1 MNPIF
6 QNIIREREWD
16 KPNAYKEST
25 LDLPQIMEKI
35 EARLSSRLPQ
45 EVPFTLT
52 RFQEKVIRDEQ
63 FWRNWDSDEVSH
75 LMVQGAT
82 SAGKTLV
89 SELAILDT
97 LNRGRKAVVLV
108 PLKAMVH
115 ERMVQFQRDM
125 PSQDIFG
132 SSSDH
137 LEYDEKL
144 VKEGKYD
151 VAVTV
156 YEKFFAMLN
165 QNGPTLME
173 GCALLVV
180 DELSMLSK
188 EQRGPKLEMLL
199 EIVRK
204 NYPET
209 RIMCLATCDCK
220 TDNICNWLGI
230 THPILS
236 TARPVG
242 LEEHILLMDGSGIYR
257 KILANHDLEDGIPEE
272 LEEKVELPQYHSDWP
287 ILTKRKT
294 LLKAVV
300 RKIQASM
307 ENPRLLIFVG
317 SQAGSANIAKY
328 LRDEMKDL
336 FPQVSIDGEFEEF
349 MTKVSGCDVDE
360 DRDDLIKNLCHGI
373 VYHHA
378 GMSTTL
384 REVIEEELQ
393 KPQSFIK
400 AIVATET
407 LTVGVNM
414 PFDAM
419 IILNHKVPRG
429 LGADAPLSRQE
440 YRNFIGR
447 AGRLGQN
454 NRTGMT
460 YLFVEER
467 KDMFFYWNSFVI
479 REEITS
485 ALTKANERTLA
496 PYYLGL
502 LSGSKN
508 FTKRDLDDLF
518 QKSLTKA
525 CKPLK
530 SIKANELQNALFD
543 AYLTGET
550 NIGAM
555 GAMGAMGANIPHYKV
570 LAFGQD
576 IAPYALSCDTCILIY
591 WYFYEGGEHGGF
603 PARITR
609 EEIESDKYLL
619 EILYH
624 VCRHPEVAQ
633 SSVLSFPS
641 QNNQPEIFIRAK
653 QLVLDQLQSLL
664 EETDAQ
670 GARRNVLW
678 CEGRSDARQEENE
691 LWSLVHTRNLGEEIP
706 KLQAAM
712 RAILLLYWTRG
723 MTVSEIRKQTQFQT
737 INRRL
742 LGGDIE
748 RLAEVV
754 SFHLDAIHKGI
765 KTSNAFTPESSNAFY
780 ALQTR
785 VKYGMPRDLVRL
797 ANKHIYGLDRAKLLS
812 LMKDAKEKHLSPVQY
827 LYMASPNERKKH
839 LSPAQ
844 YTQLLQAL
852 ERRNSVRQFDT
863 LLEIVAKDAGTKL
876 TDENRDGLRAIYDWD
891 GTETWDLYIK
901 IAALL
906 ENEAFGSMKI
916 SMHGDAHCITLTLGQ
931 EMLCVGL
938 LEKEQDPKIDSRI
951 LQFFGMYPNKPRLLL
966 VPSRSLNENWDNRDL
981 TDAMGKYCASTLLNT
996 GFLAMVLANTIAM
1009 DLGGGQ
1015 QMFEFLTDAQGIYTE
1030 SETRYC
1036 SLPHYVSHPSAGN
1049 PRFRL
1054 LCGSGISPVIDEMQ
1068 LALSFDDDL
1077 QNYDTLSWGRDLY
1090 QCSGTDCPTILFLDR
1105 AHVTRSQSLNQFLAR
1120 MQAQQFRNCLL
1131 LVDSEVMENNWNS
1144 PENLEDA
1151 GCSAWQSQY
1160 SRIRKAVVSNGKE
1173 AVKAIREFLREW
1185 NHEGYLIGIS
1195 YAHYD
1200 PAQNIKSRQSEVPLL
1215 RELARKLADVYGEH
1229 RILFDEFV
1237 PARDLFAIEGQ
1248 TRSLAAYRQCKVD
1261 LILWNCWTKENANCQ
1276 EEYKVIR
1283 DECQKGHAKCMYLND
1298 RKPDDPEIPK
1308 GDYANWLKDT
1318 ETILRNIRKELES

>member
-1 MNPIF
+1 MNPTF

-16 KPNAYKEST
+16 KPNAFRSSN
-25 LDLPQIMEKI
+25 LDLPQIMGNI
-35 EARLSSRLPQ
+35 EVRLASRLPQ
-45 EVPFTLT
+45 GVPFTLT
-52 RFQEKVIRDEQ
+52 RFQEKVIGDEQ
-63 FWRNWDSDEVSH
+63 FWRNWESEEVSH

-97 LNRGRKAVVLV
+97 LNNGRKAVVLV

-115 ERMVQFQRDM
+115 ERKVQFEEDM
-125 PSQDIFG
+125 PNQQVFG

-137 LEYDEKL
+137 LEYDERL
-144 VKEGKYD
+144 MNGDYD

-165 QNGPTLME
+165 QNAAKLME
-173 GCALLVV
+173 DCDLLVV

-220 TDNICNWLGI
+220 TENICNWLGI

-242 LEEHILLMDGSGIYR
+242 LEEHILLMDGTGIYR
-257 KILANHDLEDGIPEE
+257 QIPANHDLEDELPEE
-272 LEEKVELPQYHSDWP
+272 REEKVDLPQYRSDWP
-287 ILTKRKT
+287 PLNKRKA
-294 LLKAVV
+294 LLKEVV
-300 RKIQASM
+300 RKIQAGM
-307 ENPRLLIFVG
+307 DNPRLLIFVG
-317 SQAGSANIAKY
+317 SQDGSAKIAKY
-328 LRDEMKDL
+328 LREEMTDL
-336 FPQVSIDGEFEEF
+336 FPQVSIDGEFEAF
-349 MTKVSGCDVDE
+349 MTRVSSCDVDE
-360 DRDDLIKNLCHGI
+360 DRNDLIEDLRHGI

-384 REVIEEELQ
+384 REVIEKELQ

-429 LGADAPLSRQE
+429 LGADVPLSRQE

-454 NRTGMT
+454 NRTGIT

-467 KDMFFYWNSFVI
+467 KDMLFYWNSFVI

-485 ALTKANERTLA
+485 ALTKADERTLA

-502 LSGSKN
+502 LPKN
-508 FTKRDLDDLF
+508 DTSFTIRDLEDLF
-518 QKSLTKA
+518 QESLTKA

-530 SIKANELQNALFD
+530 SIKADELQNALFD
-543 AYLTGET
+543 AHLTDEAD
-550 NIGAM
+550 IGAM
-555 GAMGAMGANIPHYKV
+555 GAMGAMGANVLKYKV
-570 LAFGQD
+570 VSFGQD

-591 WYFYEGGEHGGF
+591 WYFYEGGQHGGL
-603 PARITR
+603 PANITR
-609 EEIESDKYLL
+609 EDIASDKYLL

-624 VCRHPEVAQ
+624 ICRHPEVAQ
-633 SSVLSFPS
+633 SGVLSFPS
-641 QNNQPEIFIRAK
+641 QNNPPERFIQAK
-653 QLVLDQLQSLL
+653 QLVLNQLEKLL

-678 CEGRSDARQEENE
+678 CEGQPDTRQKGNE
-691 LWSLVHTRNLGEEIP
+691 LWSLVHTRNLGGEIP

-723 MTVSEIRKQTQFQT
+723 MTLSEIRRQTQFQT
-737 INRRL
+737 ISRKL

-754 SFHLDAIHKGI
+754 SFHLDAIHKGLT
-765 KTSNAFTPESSNAFY
+765 TSGVFSPESSSAFY

-812 LMKDAKEKHLSPVQY
+812 LMKEAKQKDLSPVEY

-839 LSPAQ
+839 LSPTQ

-863 LLEIVAKDAGTKL
+863 LLDIVSKDAGTML
-876 TDENRDGLRAIYDWD
+876 TDENRDCLRAIYDWD
-891 GTETWDLYIK
+891 GTEPRDLYRQIK
-901 IAALL
+901 SLL
-906 ENEAFGSMKI
+906 GNNAFCSTAI
-916 SMHGDAHCITLTLGQ
+916 SMDGDVHCIMLTQG
-931 EMLCVGL
+931 ERKLCIGL
-938 LEKEQDPKIDSRI
+938 LEKEPERNTAACIKE
-951 LQFFGMYPNKPRLLL
+951 FFAENPREPRLLL
-966 VPSRSLNENWDNRDL
+966 VPTKSLNENWDNTDL
-981 TDAMGKYCASTLLNT
+981 TDAMGEYGVPALLNT

-1009 DLGGGQ
+1009 DMGGGR
-1015 QMFEFLTDAQGIYTE
+1015 QMFEFLQDARGIYTE
-1030 SETRYC
+1030 SETRFC
-1036 SLPHYVSHPSAGN
+1036 SLSHYVSHPTVDN
-1049 PRFRL
+1049 PQFRL
-1054 LCGSGISPVIDEMQ
+1054 LCGNGISTVIDEMR
-1068 LALSFDDDL
+1068 LALSADKDL
-1077 QNYDTLSWGRDLY
+1077 QNHEVLSWGSSLSL
-1090 QCSGTDCPTILFLDR
+1090 CSGVDCPTILFLDR
-1105 AHVTRSQSLNQFLAR
+1105 AHVTRSQSLNLFLAR
-1120 MQAQQFRNCLL
+1120 MQAQQFKNCLL
-1131 LVDSEVMENNWNS
+1131 LVDSEVAKNTWNS

-1151 GCSAWQSQY
+1151 GCSTWQGQY
-1160 SRIRKAVVSNGKE
+1160 SRIKKAVVSNGQE
-1173 AVKAIREFLREW
+1173 AVKAIRQFLQEW
-1185 NHEGYLIGIS
+1185 KHEGYLIGIS

-1200 PAQNIKSRQSEVPLL
+1200 PDIKSKQSEVPLL
-1215 RELARKLADVYGEH
+1215 CELARKLAEIYGEH
-1229 RILFDEFV
+1229 RILFDEFA
-1237 PARDLFAIEGQ
+1237 PARYLFSSGGQ

-1261 LILWNCWTKENANCQ
+1261 LILWNCWTKENANCR
-1276 EEYKVIR
+1276 EEYNVIL
-1283 DECQKGHAKCMYLND
+1283 DEHQKGHAECIFLND
-1298 RKPDDPEIPK
+1298 RKPDYPEVPK
-1308 GDYANWLKDT
+1308 PHFATYLRDT
-1318 ETILRNIRKELES
+1318 ETILETIQVFLKQ

>member
-1 MNPIF
+1 MNPTF
-6 QNIIREREWD
+6 EKIIKD
-16 KPNAYKEST
+16 KKWNRQRGIN
-25 LDLPQIMEKI
+25 LPQIMENI
-35 EARLSSRLPQ
+35 EKRLSRRLPTG
-45 EVPFTLT
+45 ETFTLT
-52 RFQEKVIRDEQ
+52 RFQEKVIGDEQ
-63 FWRNWDSDEVSH
+63 FWRNWESEDVSH

-97 LNRGRKAVVLV
+97 LAQKKHAVVLV

-115 ERMVQFQRDM
+115 ERWTQFREDM
-125 PSQDIFG
+125 PNLRVFC

-137 LEYDEKL
+137 LEYDERLMKND
-144 VKEGKYD
+144 YD

-165 QNGPTLME
+165 QNAHDLMSDC
-173 GCALLVV
+173 GLLVV

-188 EQRGPKLEMLL
+188 DQRGPKLEMLL
-199 EIVRK
+199 EMVRK

-220 TDNICNWLGI
+220 TEKICDWLDI
-230 THPILS
+230 KQPILS

-242 LEEHILLMDGSGIYR
+242 LEEHILLMDGTGIYR
-257 KILANHDLEDGIPEE
+257 RIPANHEQEDEIPEE
-272 LEEKVELPQYHSDWP
+272 VEETVELPQYRSDWP

-300 RKIQASM
+300 RKIQTNLKNA
-307 ENPRLLIFVG
+307 RLLIFVA
-317 SQAGSANIAKY
+317 SQSGSANIANF
-328 LRDEMKDL
+328 LREEMTDL
-336 FPQVSIDGEFEEF
+336 FPQVSAGEEYEEF
-349 MTKVSGCDVDE
+349 LSDISACDVDE
-360 DRDDLIKNLCHGI
+360 ERNDLLQNLRHGI
-373 VYHHA
+373 AYHHA

-384 REVIEEELQ
+384 REVIEKELQ
-393 KPQSFIK
+393 KPQSVIK

-414 PFDAM
+414 PFDVM

-429 LGADAPLSRQE
+429 QGADEPLSRQE

-454 NRTGMT
+454 NRTGVT
-460 YLFVEER
+460 YLFVE
-467 KDMFFYWNSFVI
+467 DYNDLDYYWDSFEI
-479 REEITS
+479 REEVTS
-485 ALTKANERTLA
+485 ALTKADERILA

-502 LSGSKN
+502 LPGNEK
-508 FTKRDLDDLF
+508 FTIQDLNDLF
-518 QKSLTKA
+518 QESLTKA
-525 CKPLK
+525 CRPRK
-530 SIKANELQNALFD
+530 SIKADKLQEALYD
-543 AYLTGET
+543 AYLTEELPGGPV
-550 NIGAM
+550 GAL
-555 GAMGAMGANIPHYKV
+555 GVANKNYQVRI
-570 LAFGQD
+570 FGQD

-591 WYFYEGGEHGGF
+591 WYFYEGGKHGGF
-603 PARITR
+603 PASISR

-624 VCRHPEVAQ
+624 ICRHPEVEQ
-633 SSVLSFPS
+633 SGVLSFPN
-641 QNNQPEIFIRAK
+641 QNNQPEIFIKAK
-653 QLVLDQLQSLL
+653 QLVMEQLKKLL

-678 CEGRSDARQEENE
+678 CEGGSDAQQKENE
-691 LWSLVHTRNLGEEIP
+691 LRSLVHTRNLGGEIP

-723 MTVSEIRKQTQFQT
+723 MTISEIRKQTQFQT
-737 INRRL
+737 INKKL

-754 SFHLDAIHKGI
+754 SFHLDAIHKGMR
-765 KTSNAFTPESSNAFY
+765 SSGVFTWESSSSFY

-785 VKYGMPRDLVRL
+785 VKYGMPRELVRL
-797 ANKHIYGLDRAKLLS
+797 ANKHIYGLDRAKLLL
-812 LMKDAKEKHLSPVQY
+812 LMKEAKNKGLSPVQY

-839 LSPAQ
+839 LSPTQ

-876 TDENRDGLRAIYDWD
+876 TEENRDCLRAIYDWD
-891 GTETWDLYIK
+891 GTEPWDLYKQIK
-901 IAALL
+901 SLL
-906 ENEAFGSMKI
+906 ANEAFCSTTI
-916 SMHGDAHCITLTLGQ
+916 STDGDEHCITLMQGERKLY
-931 EMLCVGL
+931 VGL
-938 LEKEQDPKIDSRI
+938 LEKEPEKKTVTRI
-951 LQFFGMYPNKPRLLL
+951 KQFFEDNPHVPHLLL
-966 VPSRSLNENWDNRDL
+966 VPTKSLNENWDNKDL
-981 TDAMGKYCASTLLNT
+981 TDAMGMYRASALLNT

-1009 DLGGGQ
+1009 DMGGGQ
-1015 QMFEFLTDAQGIYTE
+1015 QMFEFLADARGIYTE

-1036 SLPHYVSHPSAGN
+1036 ALSHYVSHPTVGQ

-1054 LCGSGISPVIDEMQ
+1054 LCGNGISPVIDEMQ
-1068 LALSFDDDL
+1068 LALSADNDL
-1077 QNYDTLSWGRDLY
+1077 QNYDTLSWGSSLSL
-1090 QCSGTDCPTILFLDR
+1090 CSGVDCPTILFLDR
-1105 AHVTRSQSLNQFLAR
+1105 AHVTRSQSLNLFLAR
-1120 MQAQQFRNCLL
+1120 MQAQHFRNCLL
-1131 LVDSEVMENNWNS
+1131 LVDSEVAKENWNS

-1151 GCSAWQSQY
+1151 GCSAWQGQY
-1160 SRIRKAVVSNGKE
+1160 SRIRKAVVSNGQE
-1173 AVKAIREFLREW
+1173 AVKAIRQFLKEW
-1185 NHEGYLIGIS
+1185 KHEGYLVGIS

-1200 PAQNIKSRQSEVPLL
+1200 PNRDIKSRQSEVPLL

-1229 RILFDEFV
+1229 RILFDEFD
-1237 PARDLFAIEGQ
+1237 PARDLFSVDGQ
-1248 TRSLAAYRQCKVD
+1248 IRSLSAYRQCKVD

-1298 RKPDDPEIPK
+1298 RKPDDPEIPR

-1318 ETILRNIRKELES
+1318 ETILRNIQKELEA